1 MKKTI
6 SKLFLVIG
14 LIMVFAF
21 TNVTAREYYYT
32 NDNGVSLTKEEYDF
46 LSKFYWDGYQKYMTM
61 DQYNDFIEKDLINSE
76 FASKET
82 IDVDFVTRGTEHT
95 TSSKNLKISKGC
107 SSSYCTV
114 AITLTWL
121 GNPSVR
127 SWDVIGA
134 RFAGVSGLR
143 NYYTSYY
150 DSSTSFSASNYII
163 PGNGI
168 GNSLDLANGS
178 GIIIN
183 QTFEVNPGGTVYAS
197 YQHAVSNTTL
207 AVSRDYTISS
217 SGYGNVFLFGTAGRS
232 IYDGM
237 NGVSITL

>member
-1 MKKTI
+1 MKTI

-14 LIMVFAF
+14 LIMIFTF

-46 LSKFYWDGYQKYMTM
+46 LSKLYWDGYQKYMTVE
-61 DQYNDFIEKDLINSE
+61 QYNDFIEKDLINGE
-76 FASKET
+76 FDSDET
-82 IDVDFVTRGTEHT
+82 NDVDFVTRGTEHT
-95 TSSKNLKISKGC
+95 TSSKNLKISKTC
-107 SSSYCTV
+107 SSSRCV
-114 AITLTWL
+114 VSITLTWL
-121 GNPSVR
+121 VNPNVR

-143 NYYTSYY
+143 NYSTVYH
-150 DSSTSFSASNYII
+150 DSSTSMYPSNYII

-178 GIIIN
+178 SVVIN

-197 YQHAVSNTTL
+197 YQHAVSNTSL
-207 AVSRDYTISS
+207 SVSRDYTISS